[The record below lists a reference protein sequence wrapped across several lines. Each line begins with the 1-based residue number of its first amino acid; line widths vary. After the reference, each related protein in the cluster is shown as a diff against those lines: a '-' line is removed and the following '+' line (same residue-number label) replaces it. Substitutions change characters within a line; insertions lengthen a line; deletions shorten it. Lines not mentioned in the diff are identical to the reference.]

1 MRLAIDEERRR
12 RCAGLAVDQAD
23 AHNAWKVAMQN
34 LNVSIIIGTL
44 ALLAALPAV
53 AQSPS
58 RASIPS
64 SSGSEAAVQSPAA
77 VDPTESE
84 DAYVQK
90 AQARMGLWEQR
101 LIQLDSTVGSDK
113 ELSDSAEDAVNKA
126 WIAAEATYDELQP
139 TGAEGGQGARIAFE
153 KAMQQL
159 AETWHKVHPADK

>member
-1 MRLAIDEERRR
+1 
-12 RCAGLAVDQAD
+12 
-23 AHNAWKVAMQN
+23 MQN

-44 ALLAALPAV
+44 ALLGALPAG

-58 RASIPS
+58 RANIPP

-77 VDPTESE
+77 LDPTESK
-84 DAYVQK
+84 DPYIQK
-90 AQARMGLWEQR
+90 AQAQMRLWEQR
-101 LIQLDSTVGSDK
+101 LTQLDSTVGSDK

-139 TGAEGGQGARIAFE
+139 TGAEGGQGARTAFE
-153 KAMQQL
+153 KAVQQL